1 MSNKSKHHT
10 KGAFG
15 GLRGKRKRAQVRYL
29 ASRGKNMEAP
39 SLPGSRIKVKGIM
52 DEPTSH
58 VTDRAEE
65 AKPPQN

>member
-29 ASRGKNMEAP
+29 ASRGKNIEAP
-39 SLPGSRIKVKGIM
+39 SLPGSRIKVQ
-52 DEPTSH
+52 E
-58 VTDRAEE
+58 AE
-65 AKPPQN
+65 PPQK